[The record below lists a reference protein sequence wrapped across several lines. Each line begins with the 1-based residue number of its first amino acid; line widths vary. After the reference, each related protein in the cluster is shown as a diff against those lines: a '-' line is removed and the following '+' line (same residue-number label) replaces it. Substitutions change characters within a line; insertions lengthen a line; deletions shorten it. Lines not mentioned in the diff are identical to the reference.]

1 MADMNN
7 MNGQQ
12 PQGGSLRDQMKQQAA
27 ARQQQQVRQAPP
39 PPPEDDDYDEDYDE
53 EVLEDNSEQEKSKL
67 NIKFIL
73 VVAVGCALVALI
85 VFMVVSGKKGKEP
98 PAEEVPLDLP
108 VVEEPVIE
116 EPVVEEPVIMA
127 NYTADQMNN
136 LRAIGITSDE
146 ITNYMENNVP
156 YEYVYN
162 TLMEQY
168 WGWHLMNELPTYDM
182 TSDKY
187 KEVINQTW
195 MSLPERHDLAEW
207 TTDYI
212 AYSYDVEANLDYE
225 KVTPYGNQLFLKI
238 YLDDNTHDSWFFLN
252 IKPEEWNMLGPKGN
266 VVVNYTY
273 QTHYKPYESIF
284 DAEEDKDNIFIIS
297 ATLNIIKSDFAVSGT
312 TDGGEDSSGGSSS
325 ASPTVPPVNLD
336 AGANATTAP

>member
-1 MADMNN
+1 MADMDNMYNN
-7 MNGQQ
+7 AGTNQ
-12 PQGGSLRDQMKQQAA
+12 PGSSIRDQMRQEAA
-27 ARQQQQVRQAPP
+27 ARAQQTRQAQQ
-39 PPPEDDDYDEDYDE
+39 PEPDYDEDFDE
-53 EVLEDNSEQEKSKL
+53 EVLEDNEEQEKSKL

-73 VVAVGCALVALI
+73 GLAGGCIVVILI
-85 VFMVVSGKKGKEP
+85 IFMMVSGSHKNKEP
-98 PAEEVPLDLP
+98 EPDLSMEDEVPIDFTP
-108 VVEEPVIE
+108 VVDDPIIE
-116 EPVVEEPVIMA
+116 DPIIMT
-127 NYTADQMNN
+127 NYTSDEMNN

-146 ITNYMENNVP
+146 LTRYMENNVP
-156 YEYVYN
+156 YDYVYN

-182 TSDKY
+182 TSDSY
-187 KEVINQTW
+187 KAVIDQTW

-252 IKPEEWNMLGPKGN
+252 IRPEEWNMLGPRGN

-273 QTHYKPYESIF
+273 QTHYKPYENIF
-284 DAEEDKDNIFIIS
+284 DAEEDTDNIFITS
-297 ATLNIIKSDFAVSGT
+297 ATLNIIKSDFAY
-312 TDGGEDSSGGSSS
+312 SSGSSEEQ
-325 ASPTVPPVNLD
+325 
-336 AGANATTAP
+336 